1 MDELRMLFLKIYSN
15 IPLNL
20 RKEVIIVLDKE
31 PITWS
36 VAYVEVFNNTKK
48 STEILKKLDEM
59 KII

>member
-1 MDELRMLFLKIYSN
+1 MDEVRMRFLKIYSN